1 MRDLIAWLPK
11 PGPIITFQQVRNCF
25 GLWLGGGLKH
35 HFRQFAGKKV
45 ASTNAKSGGIRQD
58 ILGIIV
64 SITSTCLFDSPCWP
78 SLKQDESS
86 GGPSLSDKEAAA
98 DASFIVVAG
107 SDTISQGTTAL
118 FRYVVGNKMI
128 QTRLR
133 SEINAA
139 FDVGDDFDSVKLA
152 KLPYLDACVRET
164 LRLVPPIAA
173 GMMIVFMYFRN
184 VSVKAYSHL

>member
-1 MRDLIAWLPK
+1 
-11 PGPIITFQQVRNCF
+11 
-25 GLWLGGGLKH
+25 
-35 HFRQFAGKKV
+35 
-45 ASTNAKSGGIRQD
+45 
-58 ILGIIV
+58 
-64 SITSTCLFDSPCWP
+64 
-78 SLKQDESS
+78 
-86 GGPSLSDKEAAA
+86 
-98 DASFIVVAG
+98 
-107 SDTISQGTTAL
+107 
-118 FRYVVGNKMI
+118 MI

-173 GMMIVFMYFRN
+173 GMMIVFTYFGN